1 MNSATS
7 ILARSV
13 LAGAFVFAGQ
23 AQAAN
28 VIVNSS
34 FDNDSGTP
42 ITTTNGTRTISGW
55 GSIHLYNHTYNGTDG
70 PKLGSVGTFPA
81 YGVNDDIV
89 FTEGSG
95 LSGTYKGLGAP
106 SQTVNLTTALSAATM
121 TAIANGYGQFSFS
134 SWMSGYNADANIVAT
149 RLRFYDTTN
158 GTGTL
163 LGTFTLDRGVTT
175 NQTTTAD
182 KILTPGGANNATSM
196 TDTDWWALY
205 ELQTS
210 VPTSAQSIIVD
221 FVAGTGHVNSG
232 ANDWYADHVVVDI
245 IPEPS
250 AALLGGLGALG
261 LLRRR
266 RD

>member
-1 MNSATS
+1 MNTTS
-7 ILARSV
+7 SNLARSV
-13 LAGAFVFAGQ
+13 LAGAFAFAGQ

-28 VIVNSS
+28 VVVNSS
-34 FDNDSGTP
+34 FDNDSGNP

-55 GSIHLYNHTYNGTDG
+55 GSIHLYNHTYNGTEG

-81 YGVNDDIV
+81 YGLNDDIV

-95 LSGTYKGLGAP
+95 LSGTYKGVGSA
-106 SQTVNLTTALSAATM
+106 SQTVNLATALSAPTM

-134 SWMSGYNADANIVAT
+134 SWMSGWSGDGNTVAT
-149 RLRFYDTTN
+149 RLRFFDATN

-175 NQTTTAD
+175 NQVNTAD
-182 KILTPGGANNATSM
+182 KIVNPGGANNATSM
-196 TDTDWWALY
+196 TDPDWWALY
-205 ELQTS
+205 ESQNT

-232 ANDWYADHVVVDI
+232 GNDWYADHVVVDI
-245 IPEPS
+245 VPES
-250 AALLGGLGALG
+250 SVALLGGLGALG